1 MWCGCGPGL
10 AFHCPVVP
18 EHYGDGAPYPLNVE
32 RQTMRLSYG
41 RISILV
47 LGAMLVTHAA
57 FAAQQIRYIGRATAA
72 ALQNG
77 ATTGDVGAGGK
88 DAKGNI
94 IDDKRCDIRETS
106 CFSESATAGAIPG
119 ALLTGTATTVGGAQF
134 QNGSPNPGFP
144 RVESTA
150 QASLLALDGALS
162 IAISPTRAIA
172 DSFTG
177 ELTAVGGPILIN
189 LGGTPITLPSG
200 EGIVLPG
207 LLTLLP
213 MHSKKTNGNGLS
225 QIEVDGAILDPDSNG
240 PLASLGPVILGHAV
254 AGIEEPFTEGGGGG
268 GGACAV
274 SHVGTSSGG
283 LELLAVVGVLW
294 GLSRRRRAPH

>member
-1 MWCGCGPGL
+1 
-10 AFHCPVVP
+10 
-18 EHYGDGAPYPLNVE
+18 
-32 RQTMRLSYG
+32 MRLSYG

-47 LGAMLVTHAA
+47 LCATVVAHSA
-57 FAAQQIRYIGRATAA
+57 FAAQQIRYVGRATAA
-72 ALQNG
+72 ALQNA

-88 DAKGNI
+88 DTKGNI
-94 IDDKRCDIRETS
+94 IDDKRCDIRQTS
-106 CFSESATAGAIPG
+106 CFAESSTAGAIPG
-119 ALLTGTATTVGGAQF
+119 LVLTGTVTTVGGAQF
-134 QNGSPNPGFP
+134 QNGAPNPGFP
-144 RVESTA
+144 RVESSA
-150 QASLLALDGALS
+150 QASLVALDGALS

-177 ELTAVGGPILIN
+177 ELTAVGGPIIVD
-189 LGGTPITLPSG
+189 LGGTPITIPSG

-213 MHSKKTNGNGLS
+213 MRSTKTNGNGLS
-225 QIEVDGAILDPDSNG
+225 QIEVDGAILDPDPTG

-274 SHVGTSSGG
+274 SHAGASSGG

-294 GLSRRRRAPH
+294 GLSRRRRAPR